1 MRYFCSPN
9 QKTVLRTR
17 RIVEL
22 RSGPKDAKVAK
33 KVPYLECGAVG
44 KKSRFMKK
52 SLIALAFGTLALGM
66 AEFVMMGIL
75 PDVARDL
82 GVSIPRAGDLISA
95 YAVGVCVGAP
105 ATVLIARKRALK
117 GILLALA
124 ALIVL
129 GNVCASLAPDFWVL
143 LAMRFVSGLPHGA
156 FFGVGSIVAE
166 RVADPGHKT
175 QAVSIMILGMTVAN
189 LFCVPL
195 GTYLG
200 SYLSWRLAFGMVG
213 LWGIMAL
220 LLIARWVP
228 ALPALPDTGLKG
240 QFRFLGSRA
249 PWLILLATLLANG
262 GVFCWYSYVT
272 PTMTRVAGISG
283 QAMTAVMM
291 VAGLGMLVGNL
302 AGGHLSD
309 RFSPERV
316 ARFIQG
322 MICLLLV
329 GIFFAARIDWLV
341 IPLMFLTTAS
351 LFGVSSPQQLLILEN
366 APGGEMLGAAS
377 IQIAFNLGNALGA
390 YFGGLPISFGLGP
403 QYAALPGAAM
413 ALLGFVMFSVY
424 CSLYGRNKLIE
435 YCRKMK
441 CADNREELFPVVD
454 AAGRVVGR
462 ATRGECH
469 GGSMLLHPVVHLHLF
484 NSCGELYLQKR
495 PAWKDIQPGR
505 WDTAVGGHVDWGEE
519 PLAALRREVRE
530 EVGVTDFEPQH
541 VLTYLFESERER
553 ELVYVYKTVYDGPVV
568 PSGELDGGRFW
579 TLREIAEGV
588 GGGIFTPN
596 FEGEI
601 RRVAELPDVGR

>member
-1 MRYFCSPN
+1 
-9 QKTVLRTR
+9 
-17 RIVEL
+17 
-22 RSGPKDAKVAK
+22 
-33 KVPYLECGAVG
+33 
-44 KKSRFMKK
+44 MKK

-95 YAVGVCVGAP
+95 YAIGVCVGAP

-129 GNVCASLAPDFWVL
+129 GNVCASLAPDFWML

-272 PTMTRVAGISG
+272 PTMTRVAGIPGQAMVGLWGIMALLLIARWVPALPALPDTGLKGQFRFLGSRAPWLILLATLLANGGVFCWYSYVTPTMTRVAGIPG

-424 CSLYGRNKLIE
+424 CSLYGRNKTHRILSE
-435 YCRKMK
+435 NEM
-441 CADNREELFPVVD
+441 
-454 AAGRVVGR
+454 
-462 ATRGECH
+462 RG
-469 GGSMLLHPVVHLHLF
+469 
-484 NSCGELYLQKR
+484 
-495 PAWKDIQPGR
+495 
-505 WDTAVGGHVDWGEE
+505 
-519 PLAALRREVRE
+519 
-530 EVGVTDFEPQH
+530 
-541 VLTYLFESERER
+541 
-553 ELVYVYKTVYDGPVV
+553 
-568 PSGELDGGRFW
+568 
-579 TLREIAEGV
+579 
-588 GGGIFTPN
+588 
-596 FEGEI
+596 
-601 RRVAELPDVGR
+601 

>member
-1 MRYFCSPN
+1 
-9 QKTVLRTR
+9 
-17 RIVEL
+17 
-22 RSGPKDAKVAK
+22 
-33 KVPYLECGAVG
+33 
-44 KKSRFMKK
+44 MKK

-95 YAVGVCVGAP
+95 YAIGVCVGAP

-129 GNVCASLAPDFWVL
+129 GNVCASLAPDFWML

-283 QAMTAVMM
+283 QAMTA
-291 VAGLGMLVGNL
+291 
-302 AGGHLSD
+302 
-309 RFSPERV
+309 
-316 ARFIQG
+316 
-322 MICLLLV
+322 
-329 GIFFAARIDWLV
+329 
-341 IPLMFLTTAS
+341 
-351 LFGVSSPQQLLILEN
+351 
-366 APGGEMLGAAS
+366 
-377 IQIAFNLGNALGA
+377 
-390 YFGGLPISFGLGP
+390 
-403 QYAALPGAAM
+403 
-413 ALLGFVMFSVY
+413 
-424 CSLYGRNKLIE
+424 
-435 YCRKMK
+435 
-441 CADNREELFPVVD
+441 
-454 AAGRVVGR
+454 
-462 ATRGECH
+462 
-469 GGSMLLHPVVHLHLF
+469 
-484 NSCGELYLQKR
+484 
-495 PAWKDIQPGR
+495 
-505 WDTAVGGHVDWGEE
+505 
-519 PLAALRREVRE
+519 
-530 EVGVTDFEPQH
+530 
-541 VLTYLFESERER
+541 
-553 ELVYVYKTVYDGPVV
+553 
-568 PSGELDGGRFW
+568 
-579 TLREIAEGV
+579 
-588 GGGIFTPN
+588 
-596 FEGEI
+596 
-601 RRVAELPDVGR
+601 

>member
-1 MRYFCSPN
+1 
-9 QKTVLRTR
+9 
-17 RIVEL
+17 
-22 RSGPKDAKVAK
+22 
-33 KVPYLECGAVG
+33 
-44 KKSRFMKK
+44 
-52 SLIALAFGTLALGM
+52 
-66 AEFVMMGIL
+66 
-75 PDVARDL
+75 
-82 GVSIPRAGDLISA
+82 
-95 YAVGVCVGAP
+95 
-105 ATVLIARKRALK
+105 
-117 GILLALA
+117 
-124 ALIVL
+124 
-129 GNVCASLAPDFWVL
+129 
-143 LAMRFVSGLPHGA
+143 MRFVSGLPHGA

-200 SYLSWRLAFGMVG
+200 SYLSWRLGFRDGRAVG
-213 LWGIMAL
+213 NYGSAADRPLGACPAGAARYGIEGAIPVPRFAGSLADFVGYAAGQWRSFL
-220 LLIARWVP
+220 LV
-228 ALPALPDTGLKG
+228 
-240 QFRFLGSRA
+240 Q
-249 PWLILLATLLANG
+249 
-262 GVFCWYSYVT
+262 YVT
-272 PTMTRVAGISG
+272 PTMTRVAGIPG

-424 CSLYGRNKLIE
+424 CSLYGRNKTHRILSE
-435 YCRKMK
+435 NEM
-441 CADNREELFPVVD
+441 
-454 AAGRVVGR
+454 
-462 ATRGECH
+462 RG
-469 GGSMLLHPVVHLHLF
+469 
-484 NSCGELYLQKR
+484 
-495 PAWKDIQPGR
+495 
-505 WDTAVGGHVDWGEE
+505 
-519 PLAALRREVRE
+519 
-530 EVGVTDFEPQH
+530 
-541 VLTYLFESERER
+541 
-553 ELVYVYKTVYDGPVV
+553 
-568 PSGELDGGRFW
+568 
-579 TLREIAEGV
+579 
-588 GGGIFTPN
+588 
-596 FEGEI
+596 
-601 RRVAELPDVGR
+601 

>member
-1 MRYFCSPN
+1 
-9 QKTVLRTR
+9 
-17 RIVEL
+17 
-22 RSGPKDAKVAK
+22 
-33 KVPYLECGAVG
+33 
-44 KKSRFMKK
+44 MKK

-82 GVSIPRAGDLISA
+82 GVSIHRAGDLISA
-95 YAVGVCVGAP
+95 YAIGVCFGAP

-129 GNVCASLAPDFWVL
+129 GNVCASLAPDFWML

-272 PTMTRVAGISG
+272 PTMTRVAGIPG

-424 CSLYGRNKLIE
+424 CSLYGRNKTHRILSE
-435 YCRKMK
+435 NEM
-441 CADNREELFPVVD
+441 
-454 AAGRVVGR
+454 
-462 ATRGECH
+462 RG
-469 GGSMLLHPVVHLHLF
+469 
-484 NSCGELYLQKR
+484 
-495 PAWKDIQPGR
+495 
-505 WDTAVGGHVDWGEE
+505 
-519 PLAALRREVRE
+519 
-530 EVGVTDFEPQH
+530 
-541 VLTYLFESERER
+541 
-553 ELVYVYKTVYDGPVV
+553 
-568 PSGELDGGRFW
+568 
-579 TLREIAEGV
+579 
-588 GGGIFTPN
+588 
-596 FEGEI
+596 
-601 RRVAELPDVGR
+601 

>member
-1 MRYFCSPN
+1 
-9 QKTVLRTR
+9 
-17 RIVEL
+17 
-22 RSGPKDAKVAK
+22 
-33 KVPYLECGAVG
+33 
-44 KKSRFMKK
+44 
-52 SLIALAFGTLALGM
+52 
-66 AEFVMMGIL
+66 
-75 PDVARDL
+75 
-82 GVSIPRAGDLISA
+82 
-95 YAVGVCVGAP
+95 
-105 ATVLIARKRALK
+105 
-117 GILLALA
+117 
-124 ALIVL
+124 
-129 GNVCASLAPDFWVL
+129 
-143 LAMRFVSGLPHGA
+143 
-156 FFGVGSIVAE
+156 
-166 RVADPGHKT
+166 
-175 QAVSIMILGMTVAN
+175 
-189 LFCVPL
+189 
-195 GTYLG
+195 
-200 SYLSWRLAFGMVG
+200 
-213 LWGIMAL
+213 MAL

-272 PTMTRVAGISG
+272 PTMTRVAGSSG

-424 CSLYGRNKLIE
+424 CSLYGRNKTHRILSE
-435 YCRKMK
+435 DEM
-441 CADNREELFPVVD
+441 
-454 AAGRVVGR
+454 
-462 ATRGECH
+462 RG
-469 GGSMLLHPVVHLHLF
+469 
-484 NSCGELYLQKR
+484 
-495 PAWKDIQPGR
+495 
-505 WDTAVGGHVDWGEE
+505 
-519 PLAALRREVRE
+519 
-530 EVGVTDFEPQH
+530 
-541 VLTYLFESERER
+541 
-553 ELVYVYKTVYDGPVV
+553 
-568 PSGELDGGRFW
+568 
-579 TLREIAEGV
+579 
-588 GGGIFTPN
+588 
-596 FEGEI
+596 
-601 RRVAELPDVGR
+601 

>member
-1 MRYFCSPN
+1 
-9 QKTVLRTR
+9 
-17 RIVEL
+17 
-22 RSGPKDAKVAK
+22 
-33 KVPYLECGAVG
+33 
-44 KKSRFMKK
+44 MKK

-129 GNVCASLAPDFWVL
+129 GNVCASLAPDFWML

-272 PTMTRVAGISG
+272 PTMTRVAGIPG

-291 VAGLGMLVGNL
+291 VAGLGMLVAPLLRKAISSKILISKRNRDFLFSDGTQKTAEYYRSRCSNRWSKK
-302 AGGHLSD
+302 GG
-309 RFSPERV
+309 
-316 ARFIQG
+316 
-322 MICLLLV
+322 
-329 GIFFAARIDWLV
+329 ARISTEQDC
-341 IPLMFLTTAS
+341 FS
-351 LFGVSSPQQLLILEN
+351 LICNILRVEKACMVS
-366 APGGEMLGAAS
+366 
-377 IQIAFNLGNALGA
+377 
-390 YFGGLPISFGLGP
+390 YFCPTK
-403 QYAALPGAAM
+403 
-413 ALLGFVMFSVY
+413 
-424 CSLYGRNKLIE
+424 KL
-435 YCRKMK
+435 
-441 CADNREELFPVVD
+441 
-454 AAGRVVGR
+454 
-462 ATRGECH
+462 
-469 GGSMLLHPVVHLHLF
+469 
-484 NSCGELYLQKR
+484 
-495 PAWKDIQPGR
+495 
-505 WDTAVGGHVDWGEE
+505 
-519 PLAALRREVRE
+519 
-530 EVGVTDFEPQH
+530 
-541 VLTYLFESERER
+541 
-553 ELVYVYKTVYDGPVV
+553 
-568 PSGELDGGRFW
+568 
-579 TLREIAEGV
+579 
-588 GGGIFTPN
+588 
-596 FEGEI
+596 
-601 RRVAELPDVGR
+601 

>member
-1 MRYFCSPN
+1 
-9 QKTVLRTR
+9 
-17 RIVEL
+17 
-22 RSGPKDAKVAK
+22 
-33 KVPYLECGAVG
+33 
-44 KKSRFMKK
+44 MKK

-95 YAVGVCVGAP
+95 YAIGVCVGAP

-129 GNVCASLAPDFWVL
+129 GNVCASLAPDFWML

-366 APGGEMLGAAS
+366 APGMLVGNLAGGHLSDRFSPERVARFIQGMICLLLVGIFFAARIDWLVIPLMFLTTASLFGVSSPQQLLILENAPGGEMLGAAS

-424 CSLYGRNKLIE
+424 CSLYGRNKTHRILSE
-435 YCRKMK
+435 DEM
-441 CADNREELFPVVD
+441 
-454 AAGRVVGR
+454 
-462 ATRGECH
+462 RG
-469 GGSMLLHPVVHLHLF
+469 
-484 NSCGELYLQKR
+484 
-495 PAWKDIQPGR
+495 
-505 WDTAVGGHVDWGEE
+505 
-519 PLAALRREVRE
+519 
-530 EVGVTDFEPQH
+530 
-541 VLTYLFESERER
+541 
-553 ELVYVYKTVYDGPVV
+553 
-568 PSGELDGGRFW
+568 
-579 TLREIAEGV
+579 
-588 GGGIFTPN
+588 
-596 FEGEI
+596 
-601 RRVAELPDVGR
+601 